1 MEYLKIIVLAIVQGL
16 TEFLPVSS
24 SGHLVISEYLLG
36 VESPGVLLEVFLHLG
51 TFVSVLIVFWKDI
64 VKIILAV
71 FGNFWKFKQ
80 YPRLMKENDNFAM
93 GIFILVSMVPAA
105 LAGYYLESRI
115 EGFFDNIILVGVAL
129 LVTGVILFLTQ
140 WAQNEKKPLTVWR
153 AFIMGL
159 AQALAIIPGI
169 SRSGSTIAT
178 GMFLGMP
185 KDKIAK
191 FSFLMALPV
200 IFGAAIFQVA
210 GVSAETVGFTWQ
222 QILVGT
228 FTSFLFGYIAIKWL
242 LSAIVKGKFYVFG
255 FYCLIIGF
263 ITIIMG

>member
-24 SGHLVISEYLLG
+24 SGHLVITEYLIG
-36 VESPGVLLEVFLHLG
+36 IESQGVLLEVFLHLG
-51 TFVSVLIVFWKDI
+51 TFLSVLIVFWKDI
-64 VKIILAV
+64 VKIIVAFLS
-71 FGNFWKFKQ
+71 NFWKFKQ

-93 GIFILVSMVPAA
+93 GIYILVSMVPAG
-105 LAGYYLESRI
+105 LVGYFMESRI
-115 EGFFDNIILVGVAL
+115 ETYFDNITLVGFAL

-140 WAQNEKKPLTVWR
+140 WAQNEKKPLTVGR
-153 AFIMGL
+153 AIVMGL

-191 FSFLMALPV
+191 FSFLMALPL
-200 IFGAAIFQVA
+200 IIGAAVFQATGDV
-210 GVSAETVGFTWQ
+210 ETIGFAWQ

-228 FTSFLFGYIAIKWL
+228 LTAFLFGYIAIKWL
-242 LSAIVKGKFYVFG
+242 LSAIVNGKLYVFG
-255 FYCLIIGF
+255 FYCLIVGF